1 MRIATVLKRGIAA
14 RKARALSTAG
24 AVAAAVAFLAS
35 SYILTDTVNVGI
47 KQQTDAATAG
57 VSAVVTDARGFG
69 GSVLT
74 GAPTLP
80 ASLVQRVR
88 AVPGVIA
95 ADGVVEG
102 YAMPLDRNGHMTS
115 ALGGLG
121 LSIPADPRL
130 RLVDLQTGSWPQG
143 PDDVVVD
150 AGTAADLR
158 LVPGSVL
165 RVALARG
172 VQNFTVTGT
181 VGFGGA
187 QNIAG
192 LSLVGFDQTAASAL
206 LGSGDTIAAVEAV
219 GAAGVDPAGLQ
230 ARIAKAVGGDYTV
243 RTGAQQAAQLVSQV
257 GTVTSTIGAVLQ
269 VFAVVSVVVAALLIA
284 NIFAVTVA
292 QRTRE
297 LALLRCVGAGR
308 LQLGRLVLAEASL
321 IGLAG
326 AIVGLPLGLAVTTG
340 LRWGFGHFGLPL
352 PAGPTVVASRTVVL
366 CFVVGPGISVVA
378 AASAARRASRSRPLA
393 ALAAVAV
400 ADQAGRL
407 SWWRRVTA
415 VLALLGGA
423 GLEAAAGADS
433 IAPAGLGSIL
443 ILLGVGLAGPALVRP
458 LTAGPRAAVAAVSGF
473 CGRLAGRQMTREPR
487 RVAGTAGTL
496 AVAVATVSIVAAMA
510 ASLVSESERDV
521 RRSLHADLVASTTA
535 GSGAALDAG
544 AAARIAAVPGVA
556 HVTGLSCGIFKA
568 PGDSEKACGID
579 AATLP
584 ADVDPGVT
592 AGSLAD
598 LATPDTM
605 AVSALAAR
613 RDGWHLG
620 QTIPITL
627 PIGGTR
633 PVRIA
638 ALYDNE
644 QVLGAFLIP
653 ESDYRKGYPAQDQG
667 FEEILIRTQPG
678 RTAQVRQA
686 VGAVLSAYPQA
697 TLDDRAA
704 FAVRAGQGF
713 RLLATIMTA
722 LLALSL
728 LIGVL
733 AVVTSLALS
742 VLERTREIGLLRAVG
757 AEAGHVRALI
767 RGEAL
772 ATVATGTGTG
782 VVLGLPIGWV
792 LARAV
797 MNGHLPGPP
806 SVPVLLLAV
815 VVPAAF
821 GTGLLA
827 AVAPARRAVRIGILE
842 ALRAE

>member
-1 MRIATVLKRGIAA
+1 MRIVTVLRRGLAA
-14 RKARALSTAG
+14 RKARGLATAG
-24 AVAAAVAFLAS
+24 AVAAAAAFLAS
-35 SYILTDTVNVGI
+35 SHILTDTVDAGI
-47 KQQTDAATAG
+47 KQQADAATAG

-80 ASLVQRVR
+80 AALVDRVR
-88 AVPGVIA
+88 GVPGVVA
-95 ADGVVEG
+95 AEGVVEG
-102 YAMPLDRNGHMTS
+102 YAMPLDRAGHATS

-121 LSIPADPRL
+121 LSIPRDARL
-130 RLVDLQTGSWPQG
+130 RLVDLRSGRWPEA
-143 PDDVVVD
+143 PDQIVVD
-150 AGTAADLR
+150 GGTAASLH
-158 LVPGSVL
+158 LAPGAVL
-165 RVALARG
+165 RVALSRG
-172 VQNFTVTGT
+172 VQTFAVVGT

-187 QNIAG
+187 QNVAG
-192 LSLVGFDQTAASAL
+192 LSVVGFAPTAAAAL
-206 LGSGDTIAAVEAV
+206 LGSGDKVAAVEAV
-219 GAAGVDPAGLQ
+219 GAAGVDPAALQ

-243 RTGAQQAAQLVSQV
+243 RTGAQQAAQVVSQV
-257 GTVTSTIGAVLQ
+257 GSVTGTIGAVLQ
-269 VFAVVSVVVAALLIA
+269 VFAFVSVVVAALLIA

-308 LQLGRLVLAEASL
+308 LQLARLVLAEASL

-326 AIVGLPLGLAVTTG
+326 AAVGLPLGLAVTTA
-340 LRWGFGHFGLPL
+340 LRWGFDHFGLPL
-352 PAGPTVVASRTVVL
+352 PAGPTVVAARTVTL
-366 CFVVGPGISVVA
+366 CFVVGPGISVLA
-378 AASAARRASRSRPLA
+378 AASAARRASRSRPMA
-393 ALAAVAV
+393 ALAASSTE
-400 ADQAGRL
+400 DHAGRL
-407 SWWRRVTA
+407 SWWRSTIAIV
-415 VLALLGGA
+415 ALTGGA
-423 GLEAAAGADS
+423 ALEAKADGM
-433 IAPAGLGSIL
+433 APAGLGSIL

-458 LTAGPRAAVAAVSGF
+458 LTAAPRAAMAAVSGF

-510 ASLVSESERDV
+510 ACLVSESESDV

-535 GSGAALDAG
+535 GSGATLDQSAVQ
-544 AAARIAAVPGVA
+544 RIAALPGVA

-579 AATLP
+579 PATLP

-592 AGSLAD
+592 GGRLAD
-598 LATPDTM
+598 LAAPGTM
-605 AVSALAAR
+605 AVSALAAQ

-620 QTIPITL
+620 QSIPITFPL
-627 PIGGTR
+627 GGTR
-633 PVRIA
+633 DVRIA

-653 ESDYRKGYPAQDQG
+653 ESDYLTAYPPQDQG
-667 FEEILIRTQPG
+667 LEELLIRTQPG
-678 RTAQVRQA
+678 HTAQARQA
-686 VGAVLSAYPQA
+686 VAAALAAYPQA
-697 TLDDRAA
+697 TLDDRAG
-704 FAVRAGQGF
+704 FAARAAQGF

-733 AVVTSLALS
+733 AVITSLALS

-757 AEAGHVRALI
+757 AEAGHIRALI
-767 RGEAL
+767 RSEAL
-772 ATVATGTGTG
+772 ATVATGTFTG
-782 VVLGLPIGWV
+782 VVLGLPIGWA

-797 MNGHLPGPP
+797 MDGRLPGPP
-806 SVPVLLLAV
+806 SIPVLLLAV
-815 VVPAAF
+815 VVPATFA
-821 GTGLLA
+821 TGLLA
-827 AVAPARRAVRIGILE
+827 AVAPARRAVRISVLQ

>member
-1 MRIATVLKRGIAA
+1 MRIATVLRRGLAA
-14 RKARALSTAG
+14 RKARALATGG

-35 SYILTDTVNVGI
+35 SYILTDTIDAGVR
-47 KQQTDAATAG
+47 QQADAATAG

-80 ASLVQRVR
+80 ASLVGRVR
-88 AVPGVIA
+88 GVPGVVA
-95 ADGVVEG
+95 AEGIVEG
-102 YAMPLDRNGHMTS
+102 YAMPLDRGGHTIS

-121 LSIPADPRL
+121 LSIPVDPRL
-130 RLVDLQTGSWPQG
+130 RLVNLQSGQWPQG
-143 PDDVVVD
+143 PDQIVVD
-150 AGTAADLR
+150 AGTA
-158 LVPGSVL
+158 GSLHLAAGSGL

-172 VQNFTVTGT
+172 VQSFTVTGT

-192 LSLVGFDQTAASAL
+192 LSVVGFDPATAAAL
-206 LGSGDTIAAVEAV
+206 LGSGNTVAAVEAV
-219 GAAGVDPAGLQ
+219 GASGVDPAALQ
-230 ARIAKAVGGDYTV
+230 SRIAAAVGGDYTV
-243 RTGAQQAAQLVSQV
+243 RTGAQQAAQLVDQV
-257 GTVTSTIGAVLQ
+257 GSVTSTIGAVLQ
-269 VFAVVSVVVAALLIA
+269 VFAMVSVVVAALLIA

-308 LQLGRLVLAEASL
+308 LQLARLVLAEASL
-321 IGLAG
+321 VGLAG
-326 AIVGLPLGLAVTTG
+326 AAVGLPLGLGVTTG

-352 PAGPTVVASRTVVL
+352 PAGPTVVAVRTVVL

-378 AASAARRASRSRPLA
+378 AASAARRASRERPLA
-393 ALAAVAV
+393 ALSAVST
-400 ADQAGRL
+400 ADHAGRL
-407 SWWRRVTA
+407 SWWRRVA
-415 VLALLGGA
+415 AALAFLGGA
-423 GLEAAAGADS
+423 ALEAGAGS

-458 LTAGPRAAVAAVSGF
+458 LTAAPRAAVVAVSGF
-473 CGRLAGRQMTREPR
+473 VGRLAGRQMTREPR

-510 ASLVSESERDV
+510 ASLVSESEADV
-521 RRSLHADLVASTTA
+521 RRSLHADLVAATTA
-535 GSGAALDAG
+535 GTGATLDPSAVQ
-544 AAARIAAVPGVA
+544 RIAALPGVA
-556 HVTGLSCGIFKA
+556 HATGLSCGIFKA

-579 AATLP
+579 PATLP
-584 ADVDPGVT
+584 ADVDPGVS
-592 AGSLAD
+592 AGRLAD
-598 LATPDTM
+598 LATAGTM
-605 AVSALAAR
+605 AVSALAAQ

-620 QTIPITL
+620 QTIPITF
-627 PIGGTR
+627 PVGGTR
-633 PVRIA
+633 QVRIA

-653 ESDYRKGYPAQDQG
+653 ESDYLKAYPPQDQG
-667 FEEILIRTQPG
+667 LEEVLIRTEPG
-678 RTAQVRQA
+678 QTAQARQA
-686 VGAVLSAYPQA
+686 VAAALAAYPQA

-704 FAVRAGQGF
+704 YAVRAAQGF
-713 RLLATIMTA
+713 QLLATIMTA

-757 AEAGHVRALI
+757 AEASHIRTLI
-767 RGEAL
+767 RSEAL
-772 ATVATGTGTG
+772 ATVATGTFTG
-782 VVLGLPIGWV
+782 VVLGLPIGWI

-797 MNGHLPGPP
+797 MDGHLPGTP
-806 SVPVLLLAV
+806 SVPVPLLAV
-815 VVPAAF
+815 VVPATFA
-821 GTGLLA
+821 TGLLA
-827 AVAPARRAVRIGILE
+827 AVAPARRAVRIGVLQ

>member
-1 MRIATVLKRGIAA
+1 MRTLTVLKRGIAA
-14 RKARALSTAG
+14 RKARNLATAG

-35 SYILTDTVNVGI
+35 SYILTDTINGGI
-47 KQQTDAATAG
+47 KQQADAATAG

-80 ASLVQRVR
+80 AALVDRVR
-88 AVPGVIA
+88 AVPGVVA

-102 YAMPLDRNGHMTS
+102 YAMPLDRSGHPTS

-130 RLVDLQTGSWPQG
+130 RLVNLQTGSWPQG

-150 AGTAADLR
+150 AGTAGDLH
-158 LVPGSVL
+158 LVPGSTL
-165 RVALARG
+165 RVALSRG
-172 VQNFTVTGT
+172 VQSFTVTGT

-192 LSLVGFDQTAASAL
+192 LSVIGFEQTAAPAL
-206 LGSGDTIAAVEAV
+206 LGSGNTIAAVEAV
-219 GAAGVDPAGLQ
+219 GAAGVDPAVLQ
-230 ARIAKAVGGDYTV
+230 ARIAKVVGGDYTV

-308 LQLGRLVLAEASL
+308 LQLARLVLTEASL
-321 IGLAG
+321 TGLAG
-326 AIVGLPLGLAVTTG
+326 AVAGLPLGLAVTLG

-352 PAGPTVVASRTVVL
+352 PAGPTVVAARTVVL
-366 CFVVGPGISVVA
+366 CFVVGPGISVLA

-400 ADQAGRL
+400 ADQTGRL
-407 SWWRRVTA
+407 SWWRAAAA
-415 VLALLGGA
+415 VLALVGGA
-423 GLEAAAGADS
+423 GLEAGADS
-433 IAPAGLGSIL
+433 VAPAGLGSIL
-443 ILLGVGLAGPALVRP
+443 LLVGVGLAGPALVRP
-458 LTAGPRAAVAAVSGF
+458 LTAGPRAAVAALSGF

-510 ASLVSESERDV
+510 ASLVTESERDV
-521 RRSLHADLVASTTA
+521 RRSLHADLVAATTP
-535 GSGAALDAG
+535 GSGATLDAG
-544 AAARIAAVPGVA
+544 AAVRFAALPGVA

-568 PGDSEKACGID
+568 PGDSEKACGVE
-579 AATLP
+579 AAALP
-584 ADVDPGVT
+584 ADVDLGVT
-592 AGSLAD
+592 AGRLAD
-598 LATPDTM
+598 LASPGTM
-605 AVSALAAR
+605 AVSALAAQR
-613 RDGWHLG
+613 NGWHVG
-620 QTIPITL
+620 QTIPITF
-627 PIGGTR
+627 PVGGTR
-633 PVRIA
+633 SVRVA

-653 ESDYRKGYPAQDQG
+653 ESDYLKAYPPQDQG
-667 FEEILIRTQPG
+667 FEEILIRAQPG
-678 RTAQVRQA
+678 RAAQARQA
-686 VGAVLSAYPQA
+686 VAAALAAYPQA
-697 TLDDRAA
+697 TLDDRAG
-704 FAVRAGQGF
+704 FAVRAAQGF
-713 RLLATIMTA
+713 QLLATVMTA

-728 LIGVL
+728 VIGVL

-757 AEAGHVRALI
+757 AEAGHIRTLI

-772 ATVATGTGTG
+772 ATVAAGTGTG
-782 VVLGLPIGWV
+782 VVLGLPIGWI

-815 VVPAAF
+815 VVPATF

-827 AVAPARRAVRIGILE
+827 AVAPARRAVRIGILHV
-842 ALRAE
+842 LRAE

>member
-1 MRIATVLKRGIAA
+1 MRIATVLRRGLAA
-14 RKARALSTAG
+14 RKARALATAG

-35 SYILTDTVNVGI
+35 SYILTDTIDAGVR
-47 KQQTDAATAG
+47 QQADAATAG

-80 ASLVQRVR
+80 ASLVGRVR
-88 AVPGVIA
+88 GVPGVVA
-95 ADGVVEG
+95 AEGIVEG
-102 YAMPLDRNGHMTS
+102 YAMPLDRGGHTAS

-130 RLVDLQTGSWPQG
+130 RLVNLQSGQWPQG
-143 PDDVVVD
+143 PDQIVVD
-150 AGTAADLR
+150 AGTAGSLR
-158 LVPGSVL
+158 LSSGSTL

-172 VQNFTVTGT
+172 VQSFTVTGT

-192 LSLVGFDQTAASAL
+192 LSVVGFDPATAAAL
-206 LGSGDTIAAVEAV
+206 LGSGDTVAAVETV
-219 GAAGVDPAGLQ
+219 GASGIDPAVLQ
-230 ARIAKAVGGDYTV
+230 SRIAAAVGGDYTV

-257 GTVTSTIGAVLQ
+257 GSVTGTIGAVLQ
-269 VFAVVSVVVAALLIA
+269 VFAMVSVVVAALLIA

-308 LQLGRLVLAEASL
+308 LQLARLVLAEASL
-321 IGLAG
+321 VGLAG
-326 AIVGLPLGLAVTTG
+326 AVVGLPLGLGVTTG

-352 PAGPTVVASRTVVL
+352 PAGPTVVAARTVVL
-366 CFVVGPGISVVA
+366 CFVVGPGISVIA
-378 AASAARRASRSRPLA
+378 AASAARRASRERPLA
-393 ALAAVAV
+393 ALSAVTT
-400 ADQAGRL
+400 ADHSGRL
-407 SWWRRVTA
+407 SRWRRAAA
-415 VLALLGGA
+415 VLAFFGGA
-423 GLEAAAGADS
+423 ALEAGADG

-458 LTAGPRAAVAAVSGF
+458 LTAAPRAVVAAVSGF
-473 CGRLAGRQMTREPR
+473 AGRLAGRQMTREPR

-510 ASLVSESERDV
+510 ASLVSESEADV
-521 RRSLHADLVASTTA
+521 RRSLRADLVAATTA
-535 GSGAALDAG
+535 GTGATLDPSAVQ
-544 AAARIAAVPGVA
+544 RIAALPGVA
-556 HVTGLSCGIFKA
+556 HATGLSCGIFKA

-579 AATLP
+579 ATTLP
-584 ADVDPGVT
+584 VDIDPGVS
-592 AGSLAD
+592 AGRLDD
-598 LATPDTM
+598 LATPGTI
-605 AVSALAAR
+605 AVSALAAQ

-620 QTIPITL
+620 QTIPITF
-627 PIGGTR
+627 PVGGTR

-653 ESDYRKGYPAQDQG
+653 ESDYLKDYPPQDQG
-667 FEEILIRTQPG
+667 LEEVLIRTLPG
-678 RTAQVRQA
+678 QTAQARQA
-686 VGAVLSAYPQA
+686 VAAALAAYPQA
-697 TLDDRAA
+697 TLDDRAGY
-704 FAVRAGQGF
+704 AVRAAQGF
-713 RLLATIMTA
+713 QLLATIMTA

-728 LIGVL
+728 LIGIL

-757 AEAGHVRALI
+757 AEASHIRTLI
-767 RGEAL
+767 RSEAL
-772 ATVATGTGTG
+772 ATVATGTFTG
-782 VVLGLPIGWV
+782 VVLGLPIGWI

-797 MNGHLPGPP
+797 MDGHLPGTP

-815 VVPAAF
+815 VVPATF
-821 GTGLLA
+821 VTGLLA
-827 AVAPARRAVRIGILE
+827 AVAPARRAVRIGVLQ

>member
-1 MRIATVLKRGIAA
+1 MRILTVLGRGIAA
-14 RKARALSTAG
+14 RKARGLATAG
-24 AVAAAVAFLAS
+24 AVAAAAAFLAS
-35 SYILTDTVNVGI
+35 SYILTDTIDAGM
-47 KQQTDAATAG
+47 KQQADSATAG

-80 ASLVQRVR
+80 ASLVDRVR
-88 AVPGVIA
+88 AVPGVVA

-102 YAMPLDRNGHMTS
+102 YAMPLDREGHTTS
-115 ALGGLG
+115 SLGGIG

-130 RLVDLQTGSWPQG
+130 RLVTLLTGRWPQG
-143 PDDVVVD
+143 PDEVVVD
-150 AGTAADLR
+150 ADTA
-158 LVPGSVL
+158 GSLHVASGATL
-165 RVALARG
+165 RVALSSG
-172 VQNFTVTGT
+172 VRSFTVAGT

-187 QNIAG
+187 QNVAG
-192 LSLVGFDQTAASAL
+192 LSVVGFDPAAASAL
-206 LGSGDTIAAVEAV
+206 LGSGNTVAAVEAV
-219 GAAGVDPAGLQ
+219 GAAGVDPAVLR
-230 ARIAKAVGGDYTV
+230 ARITKAVGGDYTV

-257 GTVTSTIGAVLQ
+257 GTVTATIGAVLQ

-308 LQLGRLVLAEASL
+308 CQLARLVLAEASL

-326 AIVGLPLGLAVTTG
+326 AAVGLPLGLAVTTG
-340 LRWGFGHFGLPL
+340 LRWGFDHFGLPL
-352 PAGPTVVASRTVVL
+352 PAGPTVVAARTVIL
-366 CFVVGPGISVVA
+366 CFVVGPGISVLA

-393 ALAAVAV
+393 ALSAVTS
-400 ADQAGRL
+400 ADHAGRL
-407 SWWRRVTA
+407 SWWRGAAA
-415 VLALLGGA
+415 VAAFLGGA
-423 GLEAAAGADS
+423 ALEAGAGAQG

-443 ILLGVGLAGPALVRP
+443 ILLGVGLAGPALVQP
-458 LTAGPRAAVAAVSGF
+458 LTAVPRAIVAAVSGF

-496 AVAVATVSIVAAMA
+496 AVAVATVSVVAAMA
-510 ASLVSESERDV
+510 ASLVSESEADV

-535 GSGAALDAG
+535 GSGATLDPG
-544 AAARIAAVPGVA
+544 AAARIAALPAVA
-556 HVTGLSCGIFKA
+556 HVTGLSCGIFKT

-592 AGSLAD
+592 AGRLAD
-598 LATPDTM
+598 LVTPGTM
-605 AVSALAAR
+605 AVSALAAQ

-620 QTIPITL
+620 QSIPITF
-627 PIGGTR
+627 PVGGTR
-633 PVRIA
+633 SVRIA

-653 ESDYRKGYPAQDQG
+653 ESDYLKAYPAQDQG
-667 FEEILIRTQPG
+667 FEEILIRTDPG
-678 RTAQVRQA
+678 RTAQARQA
-686 VGAVLSAYPQA
+686 VATALAAYPQA
-697 TLDDRAA
+697 TLDDRAG
-704 FAVRAGQGF
+704 FAVHAAQGF
-713 RLLATIMTA
+713 QLLATIMTA

-728 LIGVL
+728 LIGIL
-733 AVVTSLALS
+733 AVITSLALS

-757 AEAGHVRALI
+757 AEAGHIRTLI

-772 ATVATGTGTG
+772 ATVATGTATG
-782 VVLGLPIGWV
+782 VVLGLPIGWI

-797 MNGHLPGPP
+797 MDGHLPGPP
-806 SVPVLLLAV
+806 SVPVPLLAV
-815 VVPAAF
+815 VVPATFA
-821 GTGLLA
+821 TGLLA
-827 AVAPARRAVRIGILE
+827 AVAPARRAVRIGVLR

>member
-1 MRIATVLKRGIAA
+1 MRIVTVLRRGIAA
-14 RKARALSTAG
+14 RKARGIATTS
-24 AVAAAVAFLAS
+24 AVAAAVAFLGS
-35 SYILTDTVNVGI
+35 SFILTDTVDAGS
-47 KQQTDAATAG
+47 KQQADAATAG

-80 ASLVQRVR
+80 ASLVDRVR
-88 AVPGVIA
+88 AVPGVAA

-102 YAMPLDRNGHMTS
+102 YAVPLDRGGHPTS
-115 ALGGLG
+115 TLGGIG
-121 LSIPADPRL
+121 LSIPGDPRL
-130 RLVDLQTGSWPQG
+130 RLVSLQTGDWPQG
-143 PDDVVVD
+143 PGDIVID
-150 AGTAADLR
+150 AGTATDLH
-158 LVPGSVL
+158 LTPGSTV
-165 RVALARG
+165 RVALSRG
-172 VQNFTVTGT
+172 VQAFTVTGT

-192 LSLVGFDQTAASAL
+192 LSVVGFDGATAATL
-206 LGSGDTIAAVEAV
+206 LGSGNTVAAVEAV
-219 GAAGVDPAGLQ
+219 GAAGVDPAVLQ
-230 ARIAKAVGGDYTV
+230 ARLTKAVGGDYTV

-257 GTVTSTIGAVLQ
+257 GTVTSTIGAVLG
-269 VFAVVSVVVAALLIA
+269 VFAAVSVVVAALLIA

-308 LQLGRLVLAEASL
+308 LQLARLVLAEASL

-326 AIVGLPLGLAVTTG
+326 AVAGLPLGLGVTAG
-340 LRWGFGHFGLPL
+340 LRWGFAHFGLPL
-352 PAGPTVVASRTVVL
+352 PAGPTVVAARTVVL
-366 CFVVGPGISVVA
+366 CFVVGLGISVLA

-393 ALAAVAV
+393 ALSAVAT
-400 ADQAGRL
+400 ADQTVRL
-407 SWWRRVTA
+407 SWWRRVA
-415 VLALLGGA
+415 AALALLGGA
-423 GLEAAAGADS
+423 ALEAGADD

-443 ILLGVGLAGPALVRP
+443 ILLSVGLAGPALVRP
-458 LTAGPRAAVAAVSGF
+458 LTAGPRAVVAAVSGF
-473 CGRLAGRQMTREPR
+473 CGHLAGRQMTREPR

-510 ASLVSESERDV
+510 ASLSGESEADV
-521 RRSLHADLVASTTA
+521 RRSLHADLVASTAA
-535 GSGAALDAG
+535 GSGATLDPS
-544 AAARIAAVPGVA
+544 AARRIAALPGVA

-568 PGDSEKACGID
+568 PGDSEKVCGID

-584 ADVDPGVT
+584 ADVDPGIS
-592 AGSLAD
+592 AGRLED
-598 LATPDTM
+598 LATPGTM
-605 AVSALAAR
+605 AVNALAAQR
-613 RDGWHLG
+613 NGWHVG
-620 QTIPITL
+620 QSVPITF

-633 PVRIA
+633 QVRIA

-653 ESDYRKGYPAQDQG
+653 ESDYLKAYPPQDQG
-667 FEEILIRTQPG
+667 LEEILIRTQPG
-678 RTAQVRQA
+678 HGAQARQA
-686 VGAVLSAYPQA
+686 VAAALAAYPQA
-697 TLDDRAA
+697 TLDDRAGYIA
-704 FAVRAGQGF
+704 RAAEGF

-733 AVVTSLALS
+733 AVITSLALS

-757 AEAGHVRALI
+757 AEARHIRTLI

-772 ATVATGTGTG
+772 ATVATGTFTG
-782 VVLGLPIGWV
+782 VLLGLPIGWI

-797 MNGHLPGPP
+797 MNGHLPGAP
-806 SVPVLLLAV
+806 SVPVPLLAL

-821 GTGLLA
+821 ATGLLA
-827 AVAPARRAVRIGILE
+827 AVAPARRAVRIGVLQ
-842 ALRAE
+842 ASRAE